1 MISGITQ
8 RNSHE
13 TSITFFLRQTYLFF
27 RRKFGV
33 INEAFGFGE
42 KLLGGYITS
51 LPIQVEEEVKAAVR
65 ILHGASPADMP
76 IVESR
81 KEYVVDWNT
90 MTQIGLSK
98 ESIPAKYRI
107 INISF
112 SDKYPLFGEFQSHRS
127 FLY

>member
-1 MISGITQ
+1 M
-8 RNSHE
+8 
-13 TSITFFLRQTYLFF
+13 
-27 RRKFGV
+27 
-33 INEAFGFGE
+33 
-42 KLLGGYITS
+42 
-51 LPIQVEEEVKAAVR
+51 KAAVR

-107 INISF
+107 INIPF
-112 SDKYPLFGEFQSHRS
+112 SDKYPLLWGISVAS
-127 FLY
+127 FILILIILFRFSLVAIPSGTDEGKSRLL

>member
-1 MISGITQ
+1 MVVPSLTA
-8 RNSHE
+8 
-13 TSITFFLRQTYLFF
+13 
-27 RRKFGV
+27 

-51 LPIQVEEEVKAAVR
+51 LPIQVEEEVKTAVR
-65 ILHGASPADMP
+65 ILHGASPSDIP

-107 INISF
+107 INIPFRDEYPFCVGNF
-112 SDKYPLFGEFQSHRS
+112 SRIVHSYTNYYFSLLFGGYTFGNR
-127 FLY
+127 

>member
-1 MISGITQ
+1 MKPSGLV
-8 RNSHE
+8 RSCW
-13 TSITFFLRQTYLFF
+13 
-27 RRKFGV
+27 V
-33 INEAFGFGE
+33 DD
-42 KLLGGYITS
+42 ITS

-107 INISF
+107 INIPF
-112 SDKYPLFGEFQSHRS
+112 SDKYLCCGEFQSHRS